1 MPTALITGSA
11 KGMGRAMALALA
23 KDGYDLA
30 IHYLNSKKAALN
42 TAKEA
47 RQYKIKASIFQ
58 ADLRNEPEASK
69 LIHDVHKHFGSLEVL
84 INNVGN
90 YHKAKLA
97 NLKTKDWQEMFDSN
111 LNSSFYSCQAALGI
125 MRKNKFGRII
135 NFGFAGSEYIS
146 AKPSI
151 VAYQIAKTGVIIYSK
166 ALAIEEAKHGIT
178 VNVISPGVI
187 ETSISKPLTEIP
199 MQRLGSLE
207 EIVAAVKYFLS
218 DAAGYTTGTTLEIAG
233 AWNL

>member
-11 KGMGRAMALALA
+11 KGMGKAMALALA
-23 KDGYDLA
+23 KDGYDVA
-30 IHYLNSKKAALN
+30 IHYLNSREAANSTAEKAGQAGV
-42 TAKEA
+42 
-47 RQYKIKASIFQ
+47 KAMIFQ
-58 ADLRNEPEASK
+58 ADLRKQEEAKK
-69 LIHDVHKHFGSLEVL
+69 LITDVHKHFGSLEVL

-90 YHKAKLA
+90 YHKSKLSE
-97 NLKTKDWQEMFDSN
+97 LESRDWQEMLNSN
-111 LNSSFYSCQAALGI
+111 LNSSFYCSQAALPI
-125 MRKNKFGRII
+125 MRENRFGRII

-166 ALAIEEAKHGIT
+166 ALAKEEAKNGIT

-199 MQRLGSLE
+199 MQRLGKVA
-207 EIVAAVKYFLS
+207 EIVAAMRYFLS
-218 DAAGYTTGTTLEIAG
+218 DVANYTTGTTLEIAG
-233 AWNL
+233 GWNL

>member
-11 KGMGRAMALALA
+11 KGIGKAMALALA
-23 KDGYDLA
+23 KDGYDVA
-30 IHYLNSKKAALN
+30 IHYLQSQEEASETTLQAQKYGIR
-42 TAKEA
+42 AK
-47 RQYKIKASIFQ
+47 SFQ
-58 ADLRNEPEASK
+58 ADLRNEEEAK
-69 LIHDVHKHFGSLEVL
+69 GLIKNANEYFGSLEVL

-90 YHKAKLA
+90 YHKSKLA
-97 NLKTKDWQEMFDSN
+97 ELKTNDWQEMFDSN
-111 LNSSFYSCQAALGI
+111 LNSTFYCCQAAADV

-166 ALAIEEAKHGIT
+166 ALAKSEAKHNIT

-187 ETSISKPLTEIP
+187 ETSVSQPLTEIP
-199 MQRLGSLE
+199 MQRLGKVE
-207 EIVAAVKYFLS
+207 EILGAVKYFLS
-218 DAAGYTTGTTLEIAG
+218 ASANYTTGSTLEIAG
-233 AWNL
+233 GWNL

>member
-23 KDGYDLA
+23 KDGYDIA
-30 IHYLNSKKAALN
+30 IHYLTSKEVALN

-69 LIHDVHKHFGSLEVL
+69 LIHNVHKHFGSLEVL

-90 YHKAKLA
+90 YHKSKLSDLEA
-97 NLKTKDWQEMFDSN
+97 KDWQEMFDSN
-111 LNSSFYSCQAALGI
+111 LNSCFYSCQAALRI
-125 MRKNKFGRII
+125 MRENKFGRII

-166 ALAIEEAKHGIT
+166 ALAVKEAKHGIT

-187 ETSISKPLTEIP
+187 ETSLSKPLTEIP
-199 MQRLGSLE
+199 MQRLGKSQ
-207 EIVAAVKYFLS
+207 EIVAAMRYFLS
-218 DAAGYTTGTTLEIAG
+218 ENAAYTTGTSLEIAG
-233 AWNL
+233 GWNL